1 MLCRYLLTRYHWRV
15 WVEQWHGATYI
26 FMGTTLLLHCNLSA
40 GARVEIK
47 RRWEVTVTVR
57 HAGGLNQDSSSGAG
71 ERWSNPR
78 SVVDLLTDRKQLGEK
93 GVKDDT
99 R

>member
-1 MLCRYLLTRYHWRV
+1 M
-15 WVEQWHGATYI
+15 TYI

-78 SVVDLLTDRKQLGEK
+78 SICSRSADRPEADGRERSQG
-93 GVKDDT
+93 
-99 R
+99 